1 MTKTMTTEEMLA
13 LMRKAFAPEA
23 REFVELMLAD
33 PMVTTQNN
41 YARVMAFLERMPEPE
56 MQLAFLAAMADAGY
70 PAVTTAALTR
80 VMGLDNVPNRTYEVE
95 ES

>member
-23 REFVELMLAD
+23 REFVELIMSD
-33 PMVTTQNN
+33 PIPATENN
-41 YARVMAFLERMPEPE
+41 YGRAMAFLGRMPEPE